1 MASRNNIEFRVGI
14 VVLICLILVG
24 ASIYW
29 LQGYKLERNSQI
41 VRVRFDD
48 AGALAVGDQVTVSGI
63 LRGKVQ
69 KLELSDNGVTV
80 ELRIW
85 KDVVLKKD
93 ATFTIKN
100 MGVMGER
107 FIAVWPGRDTALLD
121 KGLLI
126 EGRYDTGLP
135 DVMGLLGE
143 MITQL
148 RDMVNSLKRTVA
160 SDSSLAKFNATISNF
175 EAVSASLQRS
185 VVHNESKFT
194 QTAENFLTA
203 SRRFNEL
210 IQRNASLVDTSASR
224 LDRSMDRIERF
235 TCQLDTMSVSARK
248 FAKMLEQEDGT
259 LPLLMQDRRL
269 YDDLRR
275 TASSLDELVKDIREH
290 PKKYINIKVELF

>member
-24 ASIYW
+24 TSIYW

-41 VRVRFDD
+41 VKVRFDD
-48 AGALAVGDQVTVSGI
+48 AGTLAIGDQVTVSGI
-63 LRGKVQ
+63 LKGKVQ

-107 FIAVWPGRDTALLD
+107 FVAVWPGRDSALLD
-121 KGLLI
+121 KSLMVA
-126 EGRYDTGLP
+126 GRYDTGLP

-175 EAVSASLQRS
+175 ESVSASLERS
-185 VVHNESKFT
+185 VVRNEDKIT
-194 QTAENFLTA
+194 QTAENFLSA
-203 SRRFNEL
+203 SRRFNQL
-210 IQRNASLVDTSASR
+210 MQRNAALVDTSAGR
-224 LDRSMDRIERF
+224 LDRSMDRIEKF
-235 TCQLDTMSVSARK
+235 TFQLDTISTSARK

-259 LPLLMQDRRL
+259 LPLLMGDRRL

-275 TASSLDELVKDIREH
+275 TAASLDELVRDIREH
-290 PKKYINIKVELF
+290 PKKYINVKVGLF

>member
-24 ASIYW
+24 TSIYW

-41 VRVRFDD
+41 VTVRFDD
-48 AGALAVGDQVTVSGI
+48 AGTLAIGDQVTVSGI
-63 LRGKVQ
+63 LKGKVQ

-107 FIAVWPGRDTALLD
+107 FIAVWPGRDSALLD
-121 KGLLI
+121 KSLMV

-175 EAVSASLQRS
+175 ESVSASLERS
-185 VVHNESKFT
+185 VVRNEDKIT
-194 QTAENFLTA
+194 QTAENFLSA
-203 SRRFNEL
+203 SRRFNQL
-210 IQRNASLVDTSASR
+210 MQRNAALVDTSAGR
-224 LDRSMDRIERF
+224 LDRSMDRIEKF
-235 TCQLDTMSVSARK
+235 TFQLDTISTSARK

-275 TASSLDELVKDIREH
+275 TAASLDELVRDIREH
-290 PKKYINIKVELF
+290 PKKYINIKVGLF

>member
-14 VVLICLILVG
+14 IVLVCLILLG
-24 ASIYW
+24 TSIYW

-41 VRVRFDD
+41 VRVLFDD
-48 AGALAVGDQVTVSGI
+48 ASTLAVGDQVTVSGI
-63 LRGKVQ
+63 LKGKVQ
-69 KLELSDNGVTV
+69 NLALSANGVTV

-85 KDVVLKKD
+85 KDVILKKD

-107 FIAVWPGRDTALLD
+107 FVAVWPGKDSMLLD
-121 KGLLI
+121 PSVEV

-148 RDMVNSLKRTVA
+148 RDMVNSLKKTVA

-175 EAVSASLQRS
+175 ESVSASLERS
-185 VVHNESKFT
+185 VVRNEDKIS
-194 QTAENFLTA
+194 QSAENFLSA
-203 SRRFNEL
+203 SRRFNQL
-210 IQRNASLVDTSASR
+210 MQRNASLVDTSAGR
-224 LDRSMDRIERF
+224 LDRSTDRIEKF
-235 TCQLDTMSVSARK
+235 TYQLDTISVSARK

-269 YDDLRR
+269 YDDLRK
-275 TASSLDELVKDIREH
+275 TASSLDDLVRDIREH
-290 PKKYINIKVELF
+290 PKRYINVKVGLF